1 MSIRRPAHD
10 LTPTPVAPVHG
21 AGPVV
26 LVLLAAA
33 LFGTTGTAVQQ
44 GPDSAT
50 TLGVGA
56 ARLLVGGATLALVAR
71 WHRPPVPRSWRHH
84 LRSSLFGGAMVAVY
98 QLSFF
103 HATRHAGV
111 ALATVCTIASGPV
124 FSGLIQWARFHHV
137 PSRHWVTGTAIC
149 IAGVAVLGLAGR
161 TGGDPEAVGVATAML
176 AGLGYAS
183 YASAAKH
190 QMDAGLDPA
199 GSMAALFC
207 LGGLLTAPLLLVE
220 PIGWLRTGGGIVM
233 LLHLGVVTVGVAYTA
248 YGRGL
253 ARLATPTVVTLT
265 LLEPIT
271 AAVLS
276 VVVLDERLRTTGWL
290 GVGAVL
296 VGLLVTSRARAAA
309 APEIPL

>member
-1 MSIRRPAHD
+1 MNSATTRTVRP
-10 LTPTPVAPVHG
+10 PHG
-21 AGPVV
+21 AVPVG

-33 LFGTTGTAVQQ
+33 LFGTTGTVVQR

-56 ARLLVGGATLALVAR
+56 ARLLVGGATLAVVAR
-71 WHRPPVPRSWRHH
+71 WARPTTPRRWRDHV
-84 LRSSLFGGAMVAVY
+84 RSSLFGGAMVAVY

-124 FSGLIQWARFHHV
+124 FAGLIEWVRFRHL
-137 PSRHWVTGTAIC
+137 PSRHWLAGTGVC
-149 IAGVAVLGLAGR
+149 ITGVGLLGLVGR
-161 TGGDPEAVGVATAML
+161 SSGDTEAIGVVTALL

-190 QMDAGLDPA
+190 QMDRGLDPA

-207 LGGLLTAPLLLVE
+207 LGGLLTAPLLVVE
-220 PIGWLRTGGGIVM
+220 PMGWLGTGSGTVM
-233 LLHLGVVTVGVAYTA
+233 ILHLGVITVGVAYTA

-253 ARLATPTVVTLT
+253 AHLSTPTVVTLT

-276 VVVLDERLRTTGWL
+276 VVVLHERLRGAGWV
-290 GVGAVL
+290 GVAAVL
-296 VGLLVTSRARAAA
+296 VGLVVTSRARSAAA
-309 APEIPL
+309 AEVPV